1 MDTVNSTPHPTPT
14 FPSEFLSAPS
24 PRVGVVILNWNGSE
38 VLQECLRS
46 IARSTYADLEV
57 VVVDNGSSDRSC
69 EMVAAEYPEVILL
82 RNEEN
87 VGFCAG
93 NNQGV
98 RKLLERNCDYFFI
111 LNNDTVLHPECIGR
125 LVSRAQSASDI
136 AAVSPKIR
144 FRQPH
149 DRIWFAG
156 GTFNFWTGRNG
167 HVGYRRRER
176 ETWNAPKSM
185 EFICAC
191 AMLVPRRAW
200 QEIGGFDEL
209 LFRSAE
215 DLDWS
220 LRARRAGYR
229 LFYEPE
235 ALVWH
240 CESFDILRNDGPARQ
255 TYFYIRNQLAVM
267 WKHAKWRHWLT
278 FLPYFCLRCLQRIL
292 CAAARRDRRMLRQ
305 IPRALRDF
313 FVLRPRLQRWSQH
326 ADPVSNV
333 GDPREQWQRAWRERN
348 LSREVE
354 LCCHRQLR
362 QHLADALSA
371 ISSPVI
377 VEAGCGNG
385 AWVTHLRQQPQNFV
399 VGIDNYVPAL
409 QELKQHFPE
418 TVAVA
423 ADVRHMPFPDA
434 FADVC
439 ISLGVVEH
447 FPAGPQQ
454 VLNEMHRILRPGGL
468 LFLTV
473 PYYNWLR
480 RLLIHPLRA
489 SYMAVQR
496 RAWRRQLHFVEHR
509 FTRSGI
515 IRAIT
520 AEGLQVRKVTTD
532 EYDVDEPGLGLGLY
546 VDLPACR
553 GKYPGEL
560 NWLGRWVRAVGNALN
575 PWWISGG
582 VLVVAQKRT
591 AETNAEARECEL
603 ISESLVQ

>member
-1 MDTVNSTPHPTPT
+1 MDTVNSVPHPTPIL
-14 FPSEFLSAPS
+14 PPESSSASS

-38 VLQECLRS
+38 VLRECLRS
-46 IARSTYADLEV
+46 IARSTYANLDV
-57 VVVDNGSSDRSC
+57 VVVDNGSSDRTC
-69 EMVAAEYPEVILL
+69 EMVAAEYPKVILL
-82 RNEEN
+82 RNAEN
-87 VGFCAG
+87 IGFCAG

-98 RKLLERNCDYFFI
+98 RELLERNCEYFFI

-125 LVSRAQSASDI
+125 LVARAESASDI
-136 AAVSPKIR
+136 AAVSPKIK
-144 FRQPH
+144 FQQPS

-167 HVGYRRRER
+167 HIGYRKREPAA
-176 ETWNAPKSM
+176 WNVPKTM
-185 EFICAC
+185 DFICAC
-191 AMLVPRRAW
+191 AMLVSRRAW
-200 QEIGGFDEL
+200 QEIGEFDEL
-209 LFRSAE
+209 FFRSAE

-229 LFYEPE
+229 LFYEPG

-278 FLPYFCLRCLQRIL
+278 FLPYFFLRC
-292 CAAARRDRRMLRQ
+292 AHRMLGAAVKRDGQMLGQ

-313 FVLRPRLQRWSQH
+313 IALRSRLQRWPQH
-326 ADPVSNV
+326 ADPVCNV
-333 GDPREQWQRAWRERN
+333 RDPRQQWQRAWKERN
-348 LSREVE
+348 LPREVE
-354 LCCHRQLR
+354 LCRHRQLR
-362 QHLADALSA
+362 QHLADALGA
-371 ISSPVI
+371 IPNPVT

-385 AWVTHLRQQPQNFV
+385 AWVAHLHQQPKNLV
-399 VGIDNYVPAL
+399 IGVDNYVPAL
-409 QELKQHFPE
+409 RELKLHFPG
-418 TVAVA
+418 TAAVA

-454 VLNEMHRILRPGGL
+454 ALNEMHRILRPGGL

-489 SYMAVQR
+489 VYMAVQARAR
-496 RAWRRQLHFVEHR
+496 RRPLHFVEYR

-515 IRAIT
+515 IRAI
-520 AEGLQVRKVTTD
+520 ADEGLQVRQVATD
-532 EYDVDEPGLGLGLY
+532 EYDAEDPSLGLGLY
-546 VDLPACR
+546 VDLPAFR

-560 NWLGRWVRAVGNALN
+560 NWLGRWVRAFGNVIN

-582 VLVVAQKRT
+582 VLVVAQKKTAAAT
-591 AETNAEARECEL
+591 AEPAEREL
-603 ISESLVQ
+603 VAESLVR